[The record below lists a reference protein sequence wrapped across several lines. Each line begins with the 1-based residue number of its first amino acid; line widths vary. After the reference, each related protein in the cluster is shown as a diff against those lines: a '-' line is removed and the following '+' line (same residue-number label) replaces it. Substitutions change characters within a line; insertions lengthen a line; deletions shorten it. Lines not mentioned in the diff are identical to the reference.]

1 MYIYPHLNCVCT
13 SMSTINTVFIKATCS
28 VCVCVD
34 LSANV

>member
-13 SMSTINTVFIKATCS
+13 SMSTIDTVFIKAS